1 MRKIYR
7 RKEAEKENH
16 DRWLL
21 TYADMITLLLGLFI
35 ILYSIS
41 KVDSAKLKNV
51 AKMVR
56 SGFGIIEAGT
66 SIVFDG
72 GSGFLEDEDYL
83 PRSPIYRLWERIGY
97 ALKKLRE
104 SSKLTL
110 GLASTEEIKLV
121 LFTSA
126 LGNNPIKPDAD
137 TEFALQKIAEL
148 SKTMDVD
155 IILRVQIPYSST
167 ADKTS
172 FNNNWDYHANRASL
186 LAKYISTK
194 YQIPESHLI
203 VEGLAEFR
211 QLKTSTGT
219 PEDKAKQERIEI
231 IIRSSKEK

>member
-7 RKEAEKENH
+7 HKEAEKENH

-56 SGFGIIEAGT
+56 SGFGIIET
-66 SIVFDG
+66 ESFDG

-104 SSKLTL
+104 SSKLML
-110 GLASTEEIKLV
+110 GLANTEEIKLV

-126 LGNNPIKPDAD
+126 LGNNLIKPDAD

-148 SKTMDVD
+148 SKAMDVD
-155 IILRVQIPYSST
+155 IILRVQIPYSSNE
-167 ADKTS
+167 DKTN

-186 LAKYISTK
+186 WAKYISTK
-194 YQIPESHLI
+194 YQIPESQLI

-211 QLKTSTGT
+211 QLKTSTGN